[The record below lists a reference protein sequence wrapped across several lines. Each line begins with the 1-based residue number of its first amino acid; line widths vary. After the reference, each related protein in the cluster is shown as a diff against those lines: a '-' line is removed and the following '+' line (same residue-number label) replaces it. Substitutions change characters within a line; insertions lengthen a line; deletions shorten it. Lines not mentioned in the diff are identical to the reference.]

1 MGQVGGGHLWAK
13 RSLAAEGICGRSTVL
28 ELEVET
34 LPLSMLTRIRSSVS
48 WEIINI
54 PLQTPSDGRPS
65 VCVSSRTHRGYRFK
79 MADVAAHEE
88 GRGDHEEVQ
97 HAPGK
102 HGNVRL
108 LP

>member
-1 MGQVGGGHLWAK
+1 MGRRGGHLWAK
-13 RSLAAEGICGRSTVL
+13 HSLAAGGICGTSTVS

-34 LPLSMLTRIRSSVS
+34 LPLSMFTRIRSSVS
-48 WEIINI
+48 WEIIDI
-54 PLQTPSDGRPS
+54 SALSDGRPS